1 MEFDLDKSDI
11 ISAIKKNYEDDI
23 EFLVDIVDQ
32 TTCSYYS
39 ITFVIQKLFKLLY
52 EHDRHTDIVNLLEKI
67 NNNDYE

>member
-1 MEFDLDKSDI
+1 MEFDLDKNDI
-11 ISAIKKNYEDDI
+11 ISEIKKNYEDDV

-32 TTCSYYS
+32 TTCNYYS
-39 ITFVIQKLFKLLY
+39 ITVVIQKLFKLLY

>member
-1 MEFDLDKSDI
+1 MEINLDKSDI
-11 ISAIKKNYEDDI
+11 INEIKKSYEDDI
-23 EFLVDIVDQ
+23 EFLVDIVE

-39 ITFVIQKLFKLLY
+39 ITVVIQELFKLLY